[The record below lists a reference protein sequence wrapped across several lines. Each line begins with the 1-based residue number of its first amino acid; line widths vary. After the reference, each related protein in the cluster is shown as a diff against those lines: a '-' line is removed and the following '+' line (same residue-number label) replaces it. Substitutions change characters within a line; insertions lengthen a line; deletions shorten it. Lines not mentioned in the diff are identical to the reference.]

1 MPAKTRI
8 SNVPS
13 PKPAAAPPEPV
24 QVTPEPVVPADPSLF
39 PPVAEVSPGVEPSLR
54 LSPVEEAVVS
64 PISQLASLST
74 NPEPSSPFPILPS
87 TPPPRSRVWIF
98 VIIAL
103 TAGITV
109 AGLAIFRVISGYP
122 QSAKVSV
129 VVTTPVPSI
138 APTSI
143 PTPSIS
149 LNRKDLKLQVLNGTG
164 IAGLAGKAKSYLENL
179 GYVNI
184 TTGNDDSYSNSTTQI
199 SLTAASSAF
208 LPLLTSDLKANYTL
222 SDKVA
227 TLSASSPYDAVI
239 TLGQK

>member
-8 SNVPS
+8 SNVLRS
-13 PKPAAAPPEPV
+13 EPV
-24 QVTPEPVVPADPSLF
+24 SVAPEPVVPADPSLF
-39 PPVAEVSPGVEPSLR
+39 PPMAEVSPGVEPSLR
-54 LSPVEEAVVS
+54 LSPVEEAVVDSVS

-87 TPPPRSRVWIF
+87 TPPSRSRVWIL

-109 AGLAIFRVISGYP
+109 AGLAIFRVVSGYP
-122 QSAKVSV
+122 QSAKISI

-149 LNRKDLKLQVLNGTG
+149 LNRKDFKLQVLNGTG

-184 TTGNDDSYSNSTTQI
+184 ATGNDDSYSASTTQI
-199 SLTAASSAF
+199 SLTSSSSAF

-227 TLSASSPYDAVI
+227 TLSANSPYDAVI